1 MPTIAVR
8 FIRARK
14 GKRILKRFRTSR
26 DNTELQMIRRPPRG
40 NLQRS
45 SLPLPTYGGADTE
58 KAGEELRREGEVVE
72 QDAAQTHCLPRRYL
86 K

>member
-1 MPTIAVR
+1 MPAIAVR

-26 DNTELQMIRRPPRG
+26 DNTELQTIRRPPRG

-45 SLPLPTYGGADTE
+45 SLPRPAYGEADTE
-58 KAGEELRREGEVVE
+58 KAGAELRREGEVVE
-72 QDAAQTHCLPRRYL
+72 QDAAQTHCLHRVFL